1 VTSDDKTGWYSVS
14 VEYKPIPPEQ
24 SADRGEWYLQA
35 TLIHEDRDPSA
46 GMQTE
51 KTPLARIDAD
61 QIDSVELQQAFY
73 TATDNALDAT
83 VTARNARANCCRAE
97 ARGAAAN

>member
-1 VTSDDKTGWYSVS
+1 MKNVTSEDKPDWYSVS

-46 GMQTE
+46 GMQT
-51 KTPLARIDAD
+51 
-61 QIDSVELQQAFY
+61 
-73 TATDNALDAT
+73 
-83 VTARNARANCCRAE
+83 
-97 ARGAAAN
+97 